1 MKLAPGESQC
11 HPGRHRHTL
20 PHPLCRPAAHT
31 VQGACRALDPS
42 GGPTERKLPGVFRCG
57 TGGHVHGAR
66 PRPSTARRVPS
77 RLPAA
82 RAHLLALVLP
92 PPAPRARPGLPLLRR
107 LCRRR
112 PVLVA
117 LPAAGAAPQQLPGRT
132 HPAADTARPHGRHW
146 PHRDPA
152 REPGADANP
161 RSSPTG
167 LGARS
172 AGAARPSC
180 QPLAPPPARG
190 EEPSRGGAM
199 ERGGAEANRC
209 PIEAGLGRVGRTL
222 GGAEPWG

>member
-1 MKLAPGESQC
+1 M
-11 HPGRHRHTL
+11 L

-31 VQGACRALDPS
+31 VQGACRALNPS
-42 GGPTERKLPGVFRCG
+42 GGPAERKLPGVFRCG

-132 HPAADTARPHGRHW
+132 HPAADTVRQHGRRW

-152 REPGADANP
+152 RQPGADANP
-161 RSSPTG
+161 RSAPTG

-180 QPLAPPPARG
+180 QPLAPPQAQG
-190 EEPSRGGAM
+190 EEPSKGGAM
-199 ERGGAEANRC
+199 EVGAGPR
-209 PIEAGLGRVGRTL
+209 RT
-222 GGAEPWG
+222 AAQ